1 MNPEIQPVEA
11 STSDVRPSMATR
23 VVVRAEGFTYRYPAL
38 VPGEQ
43 PQTALDD
50 LTFAIPARQV
60 VGLVGASGSGLTTL
74 CLALAGLVPHET
86 GGTVRG
92 WLVVA
97 GQETTSV
104 PPAELAR
111 SVGIVFEDPEANLI
125 GLSVADEV
133 AFALELRGLP
143 PGEVAQRVAWAL
155 ETVGLAHESDRP
167 SGHLS
172 GGQKQRLALAVA
184 LAAQPELLVLDQPT
198 TQLDPRGKREL
209 LQALA
214 ALAADPVR
222 SLTIVLA
229 ERDSDLLLPLV
240 ERVLGLANGRIVL
253 DAPPAE
259 AFTDLERL
267 HALGTAEPQLAALTR
282 QLRARGLSTAPRLFR
297 HVSEAAAYL
306 RTAFERER
314 QDSGKP
320 SPVDLS
326 QSSSDQLRGAAV
338 QMTGPDLAPEP
349 VLRIERLS
357 FHYPNGPLV
366 LRDVELTLAPGEVV
380 AIVGPNGSG
389 KTTLARQVIGA
400 LHPTAGRVL
409 VTGQDTR
416 TKTIGQLAA
425 FVGYV
430 AQNPDHQLIH
440 ATPLAEVSF
449 GLRQLG
455 LPTEEVEQRA
465 RETLA
470 RFGLLPF
477 AERHLPLLSRGQR
490 QLVALA
496 AAVARE
502 PALLVLD
509 EPTSALDQAGRE
521 LLVHLLAERAA
532 AGASTLLISH
542 DLRLVARCAHR
553 VVLLSEGIV
562 RAEGPPRVVL
572 GDAELLEASGLVPL
586 PVTELSCALGLPPA
600 LEPEELIAALL
611 TPSAA
616 IAPEPAQTA
625 RSLTAPSVHSEPT
638 LPRRQR
644 AVPAL
649 ARLDPRVKLAL
660 VLVAALPLLLWQNP
674 FVLVVVVALLHV
686 LLWRGG
692 GFDRARLTAVWRAL
706 APLLLLVLV
715 LRPLFDRAGEPVLVS
730 YGPFVLTLPSILGA
744 VGAALRLVALAL
756 LALAWVATTSERAL
770 VQGLVRLGLPAS
782 VGLALTIGLRFIP
795 IFAQTFSTA
804 SEALQTRGWVIPERG
819 MARLRA
825 LLPVLSAALAATF
838 RQAQQLSWV
847 LTVRGVGVRG
857 HRPRFG
863 ELRLGQLDWIVLVAG
878 LAAEFL
884 LLAATLA
891 GFGRSPLW
899 PVG

>member
-11 STSDVRPSMATR
+11 STSDARPSMATR

-43 PQTALDD
+43 PQTALDN

-74 CLALAGLVPHET
+74 CLALAGLVPYET

-143 PGEVAQRVAWAL
+143 PREVAQRVAWAL
-155 ETVGLAHESDRP
+155 ETVGLAHDADRP
-167 SGHLS
+167 SGQLS

-198 TQLDPRGKREL
+198 SQLDPRGKREL

-240 ERVLGLANGRIVL
+240 ERVLGLANGRLVL

-259 AFTDLERL
+259 AFTDPERL

-282 QLRARGLSTAPRLFR
+282 HLRARGLSTAPRLFR

-314 QDSGKP
+314 QDSGRP
-320 SPVDLS
+320 SPLDLS
-326 QSSSDQLRGAAV
+326 QSSSAQLCGAAG
-338 QMTGPDLAPEP
+338 QMIGPDLAPEP

-380 AIVGPNGSG
+380 AVVGPNGSG

-416 TKTIGQLAA
+416 TKTIAQLAA

-430 AQNPDHQLIH
+430 AQNPDHQLVQ

-455 LPTEEVEQRA
+455 LPAEEVEQRA

-477 AERHLPLLSRGQR
+477 AERQLPLLSRGQR

-521 LLVHLLAERAA
+521 FLVHLLAERAA

-616 IAPEPAQTA
+616 TVAPEPTQGS
-625 RSLTAPSVHSEPT
+625 RSPTAPSMHAEPT
-638 LPRRQR
+638 LPPRQR
-644 AVPAL
+644 ALPAL

-660 VLVAALPLLLWQNP
+660 VLVAALPLLLWQSP
-674 FVLVVVVALLHV
+674 LVLVVMVILLHV

-706 APLLLLVLV
+706 APLLLLVLL

-730 YGPFVLTLPSILGA
+730 YGPFTLTLPSILGA
-744 VGAALRLVALAL
+744 VGTALRLVALAL

-819 MARLRA
+819 WHVCAPCCL
-825 LLPVLSAALAATF
+825 F
-838 RQAQQLSWV
+838 
-847 LTVRGVGVRG
+847 
-857 HRPRFG
+857 
-863 ELRLGQLDWIVLVAG
+863 
-878 LAAEFL
+878 
-884 LLAATLA
+884 
-891 GFGRSPLW
+891 SPL
-899 PVG
+899 PLRRHCVKRNS